1 MPLQPP
7 TTPRRRPASRFR
19 ARLMLA
25 SLCCAALPCLAA
37 EPAPVAVDAGWILAR
52 MARPVPSR
60 TPFLE
65 LRGSPLLEAPMRVTG
80 EYRRPAA
87 DVLVR
92 EVSAPH
98 PEATTLRDGA
108 IEIKRNGKVRRFAL
122 SRAPELAG
130 LQAGFGALLAGDR
143 DTLEQHYALAA
154 KGTRKDWVLTL
165 SPTDAALAAKLRR
178 IVLHGQGAEVRC
190 IETQPVNGDLQRTL
204 LAGTAVAA
212 ADVADAGAL
221 AALCRGD

>member
-1 MPLQPP
+1 MRPP
-7 TTPRRRPASRFR
+7 SATKPRLRSAC
-19 ARLMLA
+19 LLLA
-25 SLCCAALPCLAA
+25 TLCCAALPCLAA
-37 EPAPVAVDAGWILAR
+37 ERAAGPVDAGWILAR
-52 MARPVPSR
+52 MARPVPCR